1 VEFVCTEIALIP
13 FPFPKH
19 SEKSQGFLMS
29 NQHMLILLE
38 NLIVLLLL
46 AKVLKVF
53 LVENGYIL
61 LRIIVL
67 PGNGK

>member
-1 VEFVCTEIALIP
+1 
-13 FPFPKH
+13 
-19 SEKSQGFLMS
+19 MS